1 MLNVAVEYAAMWIR
15 NPKYM
20 KLLQRSLETVL
31 PLHSHLFR
39 HGTGTI
45 VIGRLFASIHINYVS
60 GICRT
65 LWSMSFLPIFQDL
78 AILMDKTGR
87 LPKNF
92 TSRKIN
98 LPSPDQA
105 VPFLEITM
113 KLLDTTVS
121 VKFENNFYILIF

>member
-39 HGTGTI
+39 HGTGKI
-45 VIGRLFASIHINYVS
+45 VIDRLFTSIHISYVS

>member
-15 NPKYM
+15 NPKHM

-39 HGTGTI
+39 HGTGKI
-45 VIGRLFASIHINYVS
+45 VIDSLFASIHLNYVS

-121 VKFENNFYILIF
+121 VKFENNFIF

>member
-121 VKFENNFYILIF
+121 VKFENNF